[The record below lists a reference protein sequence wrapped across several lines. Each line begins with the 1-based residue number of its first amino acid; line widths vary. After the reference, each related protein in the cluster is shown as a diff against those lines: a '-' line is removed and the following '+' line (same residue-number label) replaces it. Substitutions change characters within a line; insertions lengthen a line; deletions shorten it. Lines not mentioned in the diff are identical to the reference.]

1 MRIYKYYKNLENQT
15 ANAAISR
22 DIKNKIYLHWIKN
35 MNFLFFVSFFYFF
48 LNLLNF
54 FIIKTSLIHE
64 LRI

>member
-22 DIKNKIYLHWIKN
+22 DIKNKIYLYWIKN

-48 LNLLNF
+48 FKFVEF
-54 FIIKTSLIHE
+54 FYYKDFIDT
-64 LRI
+64 